1 MNSSKNYLVAFLC
14 LTTAGLGWLAWH
26 QYQELIA
33 LRAAVLDRNERAVLQ
48 KRIWDAEK
56 RSASLEKKLAE
67 RSKPAADTPA
77 DTDETA
83 APANTF
89 RGRRGRG
96 AFFALMENPEMQK
109 LMHVEQKA
117 ALDSRYAALFKKLN
131 LTPEQLEKFKNLLV
145 EKQTSMMDVFA
156 AAREQGINPRED
168 PEAFH
173 KLVADAQA
181 EVDAG
186 IKAALGDADYAQY
199 QDYEHSMPQRNTV
212 GQLEQRLSYS
222 STPLSDS
229 QSEALVQILASTG
242 ATTGGGMRGALAGG
256 AAMAIGGGPGMGP
269 NTQITDAT
277 IAQAQ
282 GVLAGP
288 QLDALKALQ
297 QEQQARI
304 EMQQAMR
311 KQFESGGGP
320 APHPAAGG
328 PGGG

>member
-1 MNSSKNYLVAFLC
+1 MNSSKNLLLALLC

-33 LRAAVLDRNERAVLQ
+33 LRAAVLDHNERAALQ

-67 RSKPAADTPA
+67 RSKPDADAPA
-77 DTDETA
+77 ESEEA
-83 APANTF
+83 APANAF

-117 ALDSRYAALFKKLN
+117 ALDNRYAALFKKLN

-173 KLVADAQA
+173 KLVADAQG
-181 EVDAG
+181 EVDAS
-186 IKAALGDADYAQY
+186 IKAALGDSDYAQY
-199 QDYEHSMPQRNTV
+199 KAYEQSLPQRNTV

-229 QSEALVQILASTG
+229 QSESLVQILASTG
-242 ATTGGGMRGALAGG
+242 ATNGGGMRGPF
-256 AAMAIGGGPGMGP
+256 GGGPGMGP

-288 QLDALKALQ
+288 QLDALKSLQ
-297 QEQQARI
+297 QEQQART

-311 KQFESGGGP
+311 KQFEGGGAAP
-320 APHPAAGG
+320 AHPAAGDRA
-328 PGGG
+328 GGG

>member
-1 MNSSKNYLVAFLC
+1 VNSSKNYLLAFLF
-14 LTTAGLGWLAWH
+14 LTTAGLGWLTWH

-33 LRAAVLDRNERAVLQ
+33 LRAAILDRNERAALQ

-56 RSASLEKKLAE
+56 RSATLEKKLAE
-67 RSKPAADTPA
+67 QSKPDS
-77 DTDETA
+77 A
-83 APANTF
+83 APADSEETTAPANAA

-117 ALDSRYAALFKKLN
+117 ALDNRYAALFKKLN
-131 LTPEQLEKFKNLLV
+131 LTPEQLDKFKNLLV

-181 EVDAG
+181 EVDAS

-199 QDYEHSMPQRNTV
+199 KGYEQSLPQRNTV

-229 QSEALVQILASTG
+229 QSESLVQILASTG
-242 ATTGGGMRGALAGG
+242 ATTGGGMRGAIAGG

-269 NTQITDAT
+269 NTRITDAT

-297 QEQQARI
+297 QEQQARA

-311 KQFESGGGP
+311 KQLQSGNG
-320 APHPAAGG
+320 APPPPPAGG